1 MSFWPILNQ
10 PGLVSVL
17 EVFMNTLALVMVLAS
32 AVSHA
37 TWNFLAKRGI
47 RLLAEGEAR
56 RRLIAA
62 GMIVVGNIVLA
73 FS

>member
-1 MSFWPILNQ
+1 
-10 PGLVSVL
+10 
-17 EVFMNTLALVMVLAS
+17 MNTLALVMVLAS